1 MNLRS
6 RRLAW
11 YRWAS
16 IDGFGV
22 ATLRRLEAVFGSL
35 ETAWRTPLPLLQ
47 QRGGLN
53 KNQVQALT
61 AALDTPPP
69 LPPRRWLAPADPAFP
84 APLRQLDR
92 PPLQLF
98 WQGKGSTWAYLN
110 RRQAVAVVG
119 SRTASDHALAWA
131 ERLGRHMAEAG
142 WPVVSGLAAGVDA
155 AAHRG
160 CLAGQGRP
168 VGVLG
173 THLQRTYPQD
183 NQSLQQQVG
192 AAGLLFSEQPPG
204 EAVRRGHFAAR
215 NRLLVSLVQ
224 ALVVVECPRRS
235 GALIAARLAQE
246 AGVPLWAVPADAGR
260 DSAEGSNQL
269 LQQGANLLLHGE
281 DLSASLGPGPL
292 SSPRKQAVTHHQAAT
307 HCQGAPASDMTRLLL
322 GQLGQPRTL
331 EELQEQVGAE
341 DQGLLLTRLFQLQ
354 LDGAVRSLPGLRW
367 VRIR

>member
-35 ETAWRTPLPLLQ
+35 EAAWRTPLAVLQ
-47 QRGGLN
+47 QRGRLN
-53 KNQVQALT
+53 KTQVQALT
-61 AALDTPPP
+61 AALATPPP
-69 LPPRRWLAPADPAFP
+69 LPPRRWLAPTDPAFP
-84 APLRQLDR
+84 APLQQLDR

-131 ERLGRHMAEAG
+131 ERLGRHLAEVG

-155 AAHRG
+155 AVHRG
-160 CLAGQGRP
+160 CLAGHGRP

-173 THLQRTYPQD
+173 THLQRAYPQD
-183 NQSLQQQVG
+183 NRSLQQQVG
-192 AAGLLFSEQPPG
+192 TAGLLFSEQPPG
-204 EAVRRGHFAAR
+204 EPVRRGHFAAR

-235 GALIAARLAQE
+235 GALIAARLARE
-246 AGVPLWAVPADAGR
+246 TGAPLWVVPADAGR
-260 DSAEGSNQL
+260 SSAEGSNQL
-269 LQQGANLLLHGE
+269 LQQGAAVLLHGD
-281 DLSASLGPGPL
+281 DLSSVLGTGPL
-292 SSPRKQAVTHHQAAT
+292 LARQKDPVTDRQAVPTSGMA
-307 HCQGAPASDMTRLLL
+307 RLLL
-322 GQLGQPRTL
+322 EQLGQPRTL
-331 EELQEQVGAE
+331 EELQEQVGSAE
-341 DQGLLLTRLFQLQ
+341 DQGLLLTQLFQLQ

>member
-16 IDGFGV
+16 MDGFGV

-35 ETAWRTPLPLLQ
+35 EAAGQMPLPVLQ
-47 QRGGLN
+47 QRGSLN
-53 KNQVQALT
+53 KTQVQALT

-69 LPPRRWLAPADPAFP
+69 QPPRRWLAPSDPAFP

-131 ERLGRHMAEAG
+131 ERLGRHLAEAG

-160 CLAGQGRP
+160 CLAGRGRP

-173 THLQRTYPQD
+173 THLQRAYPQD
-183 NQSLQQQVG
+183 NRSLQQQVG
-192 AAGLLFSEQPPG
+192 LAGLLFSEQPPG
-204 EAVRRGHFAAR
+204 EPVRRGHFAAR

-235 GALIAARLAQE
+235 GALIAARRAQE

-260 DSAEGSNQL
+260 SSAEGSNQL
-269 LQQGANLLLHGE
+269 LQQGAAVLLHGD
-281 DLSASLGPGPL
+281 DLSSDLGPGPL
-292 SSPRKQAVTHHQAAT
+292 LSRQKGTVTDRQAAST
-307 HCQGAPASDMTRLLL
+307 SGMARLLL
-322 GQLGQPRTL
+322 EQLGQPRTL

-341 DQGLLLTRLFQLQ
+341 DQGLLLTQLFQLQ

>member
-1 MNLRS
+1 MNFRS

-35 ETAWRTPLPLLQ
+35 ETAWQTPLTLLQ
-47 QRGGLN
+47 QRGSLN

-61 AALDTPPP
+61 TALDTPPP
-69 LPPRRWLAPADPAFP
+69 LPPRRWLAPTDPAFP

-119 SRTASDHALAWA
+119 SRAASDHALVWA

-142 WPVVSGLAAGVDA
+142 WPVASGLAAGVDA

-160 CLAGQGRP
+160 CLAGHGRP

-173 THLQRTYPQD
+173 THLQRTYPQS
-183 NQSLQQQVG
+183 NQRLQQEVG
-192 AAGLLFSEQPPG
+192 TAGLLLTEQPPG
-204 EAVRRGHFAAR
+204 EPVRRGHFAAR
-215 NRLLVSLVQ
+215 NRLLVSIAQ
-224 ALVVVECPRRS
+224 ALVLVECPRRS
-235 GALIAARLAQE
+235 GALIAARLARE
-246 AGVPLWAVPADAGR
+246 TGVPLWVVPADAGR
-260 DSAEGSNQL
+260 SSAEGSNQMVK
-269 LQQGANLLLHGE
+269 QGAAVLLHGE
-281 DLSASLGPGPL
+281 DLAAHLGPGPL
-292 SSPRKQAVTHHQAAT
+292 LSPQKLPAT
-307 HCQGAPASDMTRLLL
+307 HQQVAPPATMTQLLL

-331 EELQEQVGAE
+331 EELQEQVEAE
-341 DQGLLLTRLFQLQ
+341 DQGQLLTQLFQLQ

>member
-11 YRWAS
+11 YRWAN
-16 IDGFGV
+16 IDGFGM
-22 ATLRRLEAVFGSL
+22 ATLQRLEAVFGSL
-35 ETAWRTPLPLLQ
+35 DTAWQTPLPLLQ
-47 QRGGLN
+47 RRGGLN
-53 KNQVQALT
+53 KTQVQALT
-61 AALDTPPP
+61 AALDMPPP

-84 APLRQLDR
+84 DPLRQLDR

-142 WPVVSGLAAGVDA
+142 WPVVSGLAAGVDT

-160 CLAGQGRP
+160 CLAGHGRP

-173 THLQRTYPQD
+173 TPLERAYPQD
-183 NQSLQQQVG
+183 NQGLQQRVG
-192 AAGLLFSEQPPG
+192 VVGLLFSEQPPG
-204 EAVRRGHFAAR
+204 EPVRRGDFTAR
-215 NRLLVSLVQ
+215 NRLLVSLVK

-246 AGVPLWAVPADAGR
+246 AGAPLWVVPADAGR
-260 DSAEGSNQL
+260 SSAEGSNEL
-269 LQQGANLLLHGE
+269 LQQGAAVLLHGE
-281 DLSASLGPGPL
+281 DLSSKLGPGPL
-292 SSPRKQAVTHHQAAT
+292 LSSPQQTVTHQQAAPT
-307 HCQGAPASDMTRLLL
+307 AGMAQLLL

-341 DQGLLLTRLFQLQ
+341 DQGLLLTQLFQLQ

-367 VRIR
+367 VRIC

>member
-1 MNLRS
+1 M
-6 RRLAW
+6 
-11 YRWAS
+11 
-16 IDGFGV
+16 
-22 ATLRRLEAVFGSL
+22 RRLEAVFGSL
-35 ETAWRTPLPLLQ
+35 DAAWQAPLPVLQ

-53 KNQVQALT
+53 KNQVQALA
-61 AALDTPPP
+61 AALDTPPS

-160 CLAGQGRP
+160 CLAGHGRP

-173 THLQRTYPQD
+173 THLQRAYPQD
-183 NQSLQQQVG
+183 NQRLQQRVG

-204 EAVRRGHFAAR
+204 EPVRRGHFAAR
-215 NRLLVSLVQ
+215 NRLLVSLVK

-235 GALIAARLAQE
+235 GALIAARLAKE
-246 AGVPLWAVPADAGR
+246 VGVPLWVVPADAGR
-260 DSAEGSNQL
+260 SGAEGSNQL
-269 LQQGANLLLHGE
+269 LQQGAAVLLYGE
-281 DLSASLGPGPL
+281 DLSSGLGPGPL
-292 SSPRKQAVTHHQAAT
+292 LPPQKQTVTHQQT
-307 HCQGAPASDMTRLLL
+307 APASGMAQLLL
-322 GQLGQPRTL
+322 EQLGQPRTL
-331 EELQEQVGAE
+331 EDLQEQVGAE
-341 DQGLLLTRLFQLQ
+341 DQGLLLTQLFQLQ

>member
-11 YRWAS
+11 YRWAV

-22 ATLRRLEAVFGSL
+22 ATLRRLEAVFGNL
-35 ETAWRTPLPLLQ
+35 DAAWQTPLPVLQ
-47 QRGGLN
+47 QRGSLN
-53 KNQVQALT
+53 TAQRKALT

-69 LPPRRWLAPADPAFP
+69 LPPRRWLAPTDPAFP
-84 APLRQLDR
+84 APLLQLDR

-160 CLAGQGRP
+160 CLAGHGRP

-173 THLQRTYPQD
+173 THLRRAYPQD

-192 AAGLLFSEQPPG
+192 AAGLLFSEQPADEP
-204 EAVRRGHFAAR
+204 VRRGHFAAR

-246 AGVPLWAVPADAGR
+246 AGVSLWVVPADAGR
-260 DSAEGSNQL
+260 SSAEGSNQL
-269 LQQGANLLLHGE
+269 LQQGASVLLDGD
-281 DLSASLGPGPL
+281 DLCRNLGPGPL
-292 SSPRKQAVTHHQAAT
+292 LSPQKQTVTHRQAVPTSGMA
-307 HCQGAPASDMTRLLL
+307 RLLL

-331 EELQEQVGAE
+331 EELQEQVGTE
-341 DQGLLLTRLFQLQ
+341 DQGLLLTQLFQLQ
-354 LDGAVRSLPGLRW
+354 LDGAVRPLPGLRW
-367 VRIR
+367 VRVQ

>member
-1 MNLRS
+1 
-6 RRLAW
+6 
-11 YRWAS
+11 
-16 IDGFGV
+16 
-22 ATLRRLEAVFGSL
+22 
-35 ETAWRTPLPLLQ
+35 
-47 QRGGLN
+47 
-53 KNQVQALT
+53 QVQALT

-69 LPPRRWLAPADPAFP
+69 QPPRRWLAPADPAFP
-84 APLRQLDR
+84 APLHQLDR

-160 CLAGQGRP
+160 CLAGHGRP

-173 THLQRTYPQD
+173 THLQRAYPQD
-183 NQSLQQQVG
+183 NRSLQQQVG

-204 EAVRRGHFAAR
+204 EPVRRGHFAAR

-224 ALVVVECPRRS
+224 VLVVVECPRRS

-246 AGVPLWAVPADAGR
+246 AGVPLWVVPADAGR
-260 DSAEGSNQL
+260 SSAEGSNQL
-269 LQQGANLLLHGE
+269 LQQGATVLLHGE
-281 DLSASLGPGPL
+281 DLSADLGPGPL
-292 SSPRKQAVTHHQAAT
+292 LSPRKQIVTHRQAAPT
-307 HCQGAPASDMTRLLL
+307 APPTSTMAQLLL

-341 DQGLLLTRLFQLQ
+341 DQGLLLTQLFQLQ

>member
-6 RRLAW
+6 RRLTW
-11 YRWAS
+11 YRWAT

-22 ATLRRLEAVFGSL
+22 ATLQRLEAVFGSL
-35 ETAWRTPLPLLQ
+35 EVAWQTPLPLLQ
-47 QRGGLN
+47 QRGALN

-61 AALDTPPP
+61 AALALETPPP
-69 LPPRRWLAPADPAFP
+69 LPPRRWLAPTDPAFP

-160 CLAGQGRP
+160 CLAGHGRP

-173 THLQRTYPQD
+173 THLQRAYPQD
-183 NQSLQQQVG
+183 NQHLQQRVG
-192 AAGLLFSEQPPG
+192 AAGLLFSEQPAGTP
-204 EAVRRGHFAAR
+204 VQRGHFAAR

-246 AGVPLWAVPADAGR
+246 VGVPIWVVPADAGR
-260 DSAEGSNQL
+260 QSAEGSNHL
-269 LQQGANLLLHGE
+269 LQQGATVLLHGE
-281 DLSASLGPGPL
+281 DLSAKLGPGPL
-292 SSPRKQAVTHHQAAT
+292 LPRQKQVVAHQQAAPLSGMA
-307 HCQGAPASDMTRLLL
+307 QLLL

-341 DQGLLLTRLFQLQ
+341 DQGLLLTQLFQLQ

-367 VRIR
+367 VRVC

>member
-11 YRWAS
+11 YRWAGV
-16 IDGFGV
+16 DGFGV

-35 ETAWRTPLPLLQ
+35 DAAWQTPVSVLQ

-53 KNQVQALT
+53 KNQVKAFT
-61 AALDTPPP
+61 TALDTPPP
-69 LPPRRWLAPADPAFP
+69 LPPRCWLAPTDPAFP

-98 WQGKGSTWAYLN
+98 WQGKGSTWPYLS

-160 CLAGQGRP
+160 CLAGHGRP

-173 THLQRTYPQD
+173 THLQRAYPQD
-183 NQSLQQQVG
+183 NRSLQQQVG
-192 AAGLLFSEQPPG
+192 AAGLLFSEQPPH
-204 EAVRRGHFAAR
+204 EPVRRGHFAAR
-215 NRLLVSLVQ
+215 NRLLVSIVQ

-235 GALIAARLAQE
+235 GALIAARLAKA
-246 AGVPLWAVPADAGR
+246 AGVPLWVVPADAGR
-260 DSAEGSNQL
+260 SSAEGSNQL
-269 LQQGANLLLHGE
+269 LQQGAALLLHGD
-281 DLSASLGPGPL
+281 DLCRTLGPGPL
-292 SSPRKQAVTHHQAAT
+292 LSPRREAVRDPQT
-307 HCQGAPASDMTRLLL
+307 APASGMAHLLL
-322 GQLGQPRTL
+322 EQLGQPRTL

>member
-6 RRLAW
+6 RRVAW
-11 YRWAS
+11 YRWAR

-22 ATLRRLEAVFGSL
+22 ATLRRLEAVFGNL
-35 ETAWRTPLPLLQ
+35 DAAWQMPLPVLQ
-47 QRGGLN
+47 HRGGLN
-53 KNQVQALT
+53 KNQMKALT
-61 AALDTPPP
+61 AALEPSPP
-69 LPPRRWLAPADPAFP
+69 LPPRRWLAPTDPAFP
-84 APLRQLDR
+84 NPLRQLDR

-110 RRQAVAVVG
+110 RKQAVAVVG

-160 CLAGQGRP
+160 CLAGHGRP

-173 THLQRTYPQD
+173 THLQRVYPQE
-183 NQSLQQQVG
+183 NESLQQRVG
-192 AAGLLFSEQPPG
+192 SAGLLFSEQPAG
-204 EAVRRGHFAAR
+204 EPVRRGHFAAR

-246 AGVPLWAVPADAGR
+246 AGVPLWVVPADAGR
-260 DSAEGSNQL
+260 SSAEGSNQL
-269 LQQGANLLLHGE
+269 LQQGAAMLLHGD
-281 DLSASLGPGPL
+281 DLSTNLGPGPL
-292 SSPRKQAVTHHQAAT
+292 LSRRKETVSNRQAAS
-307 HCQGAPASDMTRLLL
+307 ASPMAQLLL
-322 GQLGQPRTL
+322 EQLGQPRTL

-341 DQGLLLTRLFQLQ
+341 DQGLLLTQLFQLQ
-354 LDGAVRSLPGLRW
+354 LDGAVRPLPGLRW
-367 VRIR
+367 VRIC

>member
-22 ATLRRLEAVFGSL
+22 ATLRHLEAVFGSL
-35 ETAWRTPLPLLQ
+35 ETAWQTPLPLLQ

-61 AALDTPPP
+61 AALETPPP

-183 NQSLQQQVG
+183 NHSLQQQVG
-192 AAGLLFSEQPPG
+192 SAGLLFSEQPPG
-204 EAVRRGHFAAR
+204 EPVRRGHFAAR

-246 AGVPLWAVPADAGR
+246 AGIPLWVVPADAGR
-260 DSAEGSNQL
+260 SSAEGSNQL
-269 LQQGANLLLHGE
+269 LQQGATVLLHGE

-292 SSPRKQAVTHHQAAT
+292 LSPQKRTVTHQQVVPTSGMA
-307 HCQGAPASDMTRLLL
+307 QLLL

-341 DQGLLLTRLFQLQ
+341 DQGLLLTQLFQLQ

>member
-22 ATLRRLEAVFGSL
+22 ATLRRLETVFGSL
-35 ETAWRTPLPLLQ
+35 EAAWQTPLRTLQ
-47 QRGGLN
+47 QGGGLN
-53 KNQVQALT
+53 KTQVQALV

-69 LPPRRWLAPADPAFP
+69 LPPRRWLAPTDPAFP
-84 APLRQLDR
+84 GPLRQLDR

-119 SRTASDHALAWA
+119 SRSASDHALAWA

-160 CLAGQGRP
+160 CLAGHGRP

-173 THLQRTYPQD
+173 THLQRAYPQD
-183 NQSLQQQVG
+183 NQSLQQRVG
-192 AAGLLFSEQPPG
+192 DAGLLFSEQPPG
-204 EAVRRGHFAAR
+204 EPVRRGHFAAR

-235 GALIAARLAQE
+235 GALIAARLARE
-246 AGVPLWAVPADAGR
+246 VGVPLWVVPADAGR
-260 DSAEGSNQL
+260 RSAEGSNQL
-269 LQQGANLLLHGE
+269 LQQGAAVLLHGD
-281 DLSASLGPGPL
+281 DLCSSLGPGPL
-292 SSPRKQAVTHHQAAT
+292 LSPKKQTVSDQQAAPT
-307 HCQGAPASDMTRLLL
+307 SGMAQLLL
-322 GQLGQPRTL
+322 GQLEQPRTL

-341 DQGLLLTRLFQLQ
+341 DQGLLLTQLFQLQ